1 MIILDTSA
9 VLALA
14 RGHRKL
20 ERVAENAA
28 ASSFRHLLI
37 PALCLMQAEIDDA
50 GSGMNALA
58 LPGIDIDP
66 LDTVG
71 SVAVAAMVRD
81 GLGGPDVCH
90 ALYTALPSPQRPQ
103 TDLILTGREDD
114 YPPGT
119 VTVAID
125 DERLDD

>member
-20 ERVAENAA
+20 ARVAHNAA
-28 ASSFRHLLI
+28 ASPFHHLLV

-50 GSGMNALA
+50 SSGLTTLA
-58 LPGIDIDP
+58 LPEIEIEP
-66 LDTVG
+66 LDTVA

-81 GLGGPDVCH
+81 GLGGPDTCH
-90 ALYTALPSPQRPQ
+90 ALYLSLPSPQRPQ
-103 TDLILTGREDD
+103 TDLILTGREGD

-119 VTVAID
+119 VTVDID